1 MFSSL
6 NTKKC
11 IYLIHCKTFV
21 QRHQLQSRKYN
32 LKKIDWTRGHNFF
45 SILMNS
51 IFRFRRD
58 VIVCFYHS
66 NTKFISNVF
75 LYTYTYISIM
85 YVIRLRIVKI
95 LTKYIL
101 ALPDRWI
108 SMILVHYDP
117 FWRIARG
124 QAKIVNVI
132 NNNYM
137 WYDIS
142 HILLLGWEA
151 RLCCVCN
158 QFLFIIK
165 KFLSRISFG

>member
-1 MFSSL
+1 
-6 NTKKC
+6 
-11 IYLIHCKTFV
+11 
-21 QRHQLQSRKYN
+21 
-32 LKKIDWTRGHNFF
+32 
-45 SILMNS
+45 MNS

-124 QAKIVNVI
+124 RAKIVNVI

-151 RLCCVCN
+151 RLCCMSVTTSYS
-158 QFLFIIK
+158 
-165 KFLSRISFG
+165 LSKNFTLGSLLDNALN